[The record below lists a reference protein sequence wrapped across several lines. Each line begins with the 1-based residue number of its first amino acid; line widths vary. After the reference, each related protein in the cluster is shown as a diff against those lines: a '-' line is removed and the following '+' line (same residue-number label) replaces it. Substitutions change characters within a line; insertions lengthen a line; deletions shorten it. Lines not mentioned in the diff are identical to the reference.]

1 MPMGS
6 IDRYVFRTI
15 LSAFVLI
22 LLSLTA
28 VIWITQILRRIDIIT
43 NQGQTTLAFLGITGR
58 LVPILMLVIAPIA
71 IVIAVC
77 YALNKL
83 NGDSELMVITS
94 AGMAPRRVYRP
105 VLGACLLVA
114 AFVAFISAYFAP
126 PMQRQMNNEVA
137 KVRTD
142 VVANLVRPGAF
153 TSVEQGLIFH
163 IRDRIGETQFRGIV
177 IDDNRNAEEH
187 TTIVA
192 EYGQIVQRPE
202 GAFLVMRDGN
212 IERRR
217 PKEHDPTMVVFE
229 QYAFDLSR
237 LAQTT
242 QSVIGLHEMYIWEL
256 LFPAPDNAA
265 LRTSEGQFRVE
276 LHERLLAPIYPLAF
290 GVIAFAVLGFPRT
303 NAAEPGDVSR
313 RGDHGGRGAAARRF
327 CGDGD
332 GGEPPAG
339 ADRPLCGTRRNIRS
353 RRHHYLARADARHR
367 RKDAT
372 RDQVARLIDQARS
385 FRHRRPDA
393 AVVPRPA
400 APVRRFGGVRGAV
413 SAKPASAICRQQ
425 VQATTPGRGARIGT
439 RDSARSA
446 AAVP

>member
-6 IDRYVFRTI
+6 IDRYIFRTI

-22 LLSLTA
+22 LLSLTT
-28 VIWITQILRRIDIIT
+28 VIWITQILGRIDIIT

-58 LVPILMLVIAPIA
+58 LVPILMRVIAPIA

-83 NGDSELMVITS
+83 NGDSELVVMNS

-114 AFVAFISAYFAP
+114 AFVGFISAYFAP
-126 PMQRQMNNEVA
+126 LMQRQMNNEVA

-153 TSVEQGLIFH
+153 TSVERGLIFH
-163 IRDRIGETQFRGIV
+163 IRDRIGETQSRGIF
-177 IDDNRNAEEH
+177 IDDNRNSEEH

-217 PKEHDPTMVVFE
+217 PKERDPTIVVFQ
-229 QYAFDLSR
+229 QYAFDLTR
-237 LAQTT
+237 LAQTP

-265 LRTSEGQFRVE
+265 LRNSQGQFRVE
-276 LHERLLAPIYPLAF
+276 LHERLLEPIYPLAF
-290 GVIAFAVLGFPRT
+290 GMIAFAVLGFPRT
-303 NAAEPGDVSR
+303 TRQSRAVSLVAVVVGVAALRLGGFAVMAMAVNHAPVIIGLYVALAATLIFGGMLIW
-313 RGDHGGRGAAARRF
+313 RGRAVDLDENMRLVTKSLVPLFRLEHFAAA
-327 CGDGD
+327 
-332 GGEPPAG
+332 
-339 ADRPLCGTRRNIRS
+339 S
-353 RRHHYLARADARHR
+353 RMLLPFHGLR
-367 RKDAT
+367 
-372 RDQVARLIDQARS
+372 
-385 FRHRRPDA
+385 
-393 AVVPRPA
+393 
-400 APVRRFGGVRGAV
+400 RRFGG
-413 SAKPASAICRQQ
+413 
-425 VQATTPGRGARIGT
+425 
-439 RDSARSA
+439 SA
-446 AAVP
+446 ASGER

>member
-28 VIWITQILRRIDIIT
+28 VIWTTQILQRIDIIT

-83 NGDSELMVITS
+83 NGDSELVVMNS
-94 AGMAPRRVYRP
+94 AGMAPRRIYRP
-105 VLGACLLVA
+105 VLGACVLVG

-126 PMQRQMNNEVA
+126 LMQRQMNNEVA
-137 KVRTD
+137 KIRTD

-153 TSVEQGLIFH
+153 TSVERGLIFH
-163 IRDRIGETQFRGIV
+163 IRDRIGETQFRGIF
-177 IDDNRNAEEH
+177 IDDNRNSEEH

-202 GAFLVMRDGN
+202 GTFLVMRDGN

-217 PKEHDPTMVVFE
+217 PKERDPTIVVFQ

-237 LAQTT
+237 LAQTP
-242 QSVIGLHEMYIWEL
+242 QSVIGLREMYVWEL

-265 LRTSEGQFRVE
+265 LRNSAGQFRVE

-290 GVIAFAVLGFPRT
+290 GVIAFSVLGFPRT
-303 NAAEPGDVSR
+303 TRQSRAMSLVAVIVGVAALRLGGFAVMAMAVNHPPVIIGLYAALAVTLVLGGVLIW
-313 RGDHGGRGAAARRF
+313 RGRALELDENMQLMTKSLAPLFRLEHF
-327 CGDGD
+327 
-332 GGEPPAG
+332 AG
-339 ADRPLCGTRRNIRS
+339 AIRMLLPFHGL
-353 RRHHYLARADARHR
+353 R
-367 RKDAT
+367 
-372 RDQVARLIDQARS
+372 
-385 FRHRRPDA
+385 
-393 AVVPRPA
+393 
-400 APVRRFGGVRGAV
+400 RRFGG
-413 SAKPASAICRQQ
+413 
-425 VQATTPGRGARIGT
+425 
-439 RDSARSA
+439 SA
-446 AAVP
+446 ASGKR